1 MCSTLNISSSQTL
14 CQDYSNIPHT
24 VTLSGTY
31 NTNQVYG
38 NVVILVNGDCVF
50 NKGLSISGCKIKM
63 APNARIIFG
72 NTAITGKSIAQI
84 MNSKIFSSTCS
95 AMHNGIR
102 VEAPRHLRFE
112 GNEIE
117 DGITGLTI
125 VNGSSFQAL
134 NNKFNRDFKGIR
146 LINGSNYPSSISI
159 TRFSNNTFSCSSPMN
174 QSINFTRE
182 FQTTNNSYVGVEVNN
197 IAIKV
202 NLGLSPST
210 INVFKDLHIGIYAY
224 HSSLMIENCQFKN
237 MKQLLHPIYTDYPIA
252 GYGVLSEN
260 QSIVEIKGIGNS
272 PISANTFEDCDVS
285 SIVSYNDKEIKIN
298 KCKTRFSR
306 DLNVQIQNKHNE
318 VEIRDGK
325 NLLFQSIDNTFE
337 VIRVKAPLV
346 NVSLTNNLM
355 LLENCIFEYDSKI
368 KNCKFYEFGGG
379 QDEGHL
385 DYLIGLNI
393 KKCLIPDIYR
403 FYIDENLFNR
413 FDYHNIIL
421 NLESSKNFV
430 IGPSY
435 FNTTEFLKTNN
446 VKPSIFV
453 NGGSDHEIG
462 ANNIFFDHN
471 LGDEN
476 IGIRITG
483 STNNFLCNN
492 SPEGMRT
499 GVQVEGSPTGLMV
512 AQTHF
517 KDTRTGLWYV
527 NGATTMYINK
537 HRANDWAGT
546 FLDKEARHDGGTFRF
561 NAFWS
566 KRNNYNMTST
576 KFWPSPLYPDNNNWF
591 IDRSGFENEDL
602 EGCVNRFNNSPTIGQ
617 FDPYL
622 NDDFDLVLNPTQQW
636 DAYKGFYTTVINNN
650 MQGSLDSLTPVYNY
664 IINQTNVPTFVTG
677 SELIDN
683 IYSISSTD
691 RNALDVVQSNLN
703 LLFTDLREIDSLINI
718 NADDEDTTLTEQR
731 ALIINTIS
739 NVQVSLDSIWA
750 LIHNQQASNASAAM
764 NAVNNLPAVASYEL
778 EEKFAMQMKLKKLI
792 GSEYTVAEVSE
803 LYQIATQCINDH
815 GNIVLLAQSLL
826 PDSLQ
831 FYRNTLMFC
840 NNQAIQGS
848 VSNRVKKADHSISIY
863 PQPIT
868 DFIILDGDLHDLLSV
883 SIYSLQGGLIRTFS
897 KDEVMYKR
905 LNLNS
910 ITHSGL
916 YTIVLEYN
924 DGSLIH
930 RKFIKE

>member
-1 MCSTLNISSSQTL
+1 MCSTLNISSYKTL

-63 APNARIIFG
+63 APNVQITFG
-72 NTAITGKSIAQI
+72 SGTGIAQI
-84 MNSKIFSSTCS
+84 MNSKIFSNTCN
-95 AMHNGIR
+95 AMHKGII
-102 VEAPRHLRFE
+102 VAAPRHLRFE

-117 DGITGLTI
+117 DGITGLTMN
-125 VNGSSFQAL
+125 NGSSLQAL
-134 NNKFNRDFKGIR
+134 NNTFNRDFKGIR
-146 LINGSNYPSSISI
+146 LINTSTNYASSISI

-224 HSSLMIENCQFKN
+224 HSSLMIENCQFKT
-237 MKQLLHPIYTDYPIA
+237 MKQLLHPVYTDYPIA

-272 PISANTFEDCDVS
+272 PISANTFVDCDVS
-285 SIVSYNDKEIKIN
+285 SIVSLNDKEIKIN
-298 KCKTRFSR
+298 NCKTNFSKE
-306 DLNVQIQNKHNE
+306 LNVQIQKKHNE

-325 NLLFQSIDNTFE
+325 NLLFQSLNNTFS
-337 VIRVKAPLV
+337 VNKVKAPLV
-346 NVSLTNNLM
+346 SRFPTNNLM

-368 KNCKFYEFGGG
+368 INCRFEEYGGFI
-379 QDEGHL
+379 DEGHL

-393 KKCLIPDIYR
+393 KNCENTNYVFDI
-403 FYIDENLFNR
+403 ENNLFARN
-413 FDYHNIIL
+413 DYHNIIL
-421 NLESSKNFV
+421 NLESSKNFRLEYPTNKF
-430 IGPSY
+430 ITQEA
-435 FNTTEFLKTNN
+435 FKTDN
-446 VKPSIFV
+446 VKPSIYV
-453 NGGSDHEIG
+453 NGGSNHWLWGNE
-462 ANNIFFDHN
+462 IFFDYN
-471 LGDEN
+471 LGNEN
-476 IGIRITG
+476 IGIRING
-483 STNNFLCNN
+483 SPNNFLCSNK
-492 SPEGMRT
+492 PEGMRT

-512 AQTHF
+512 ASTSF
-517 KDTRTGLWYV
+517 NYNRTGLWYV
-527 NGATTMYINK
+527 NGATTMFTNI
-537 HRANDWAGT
+537 HRGNNWAGT
-546 FLDKEARHDGGTFRF
+546 FLDMEARHDGGTYNLNRYY
-561 NAFWS
+561 S
-566 KRNNYNMTST
+566 KMNNYNVSSP
-576 KFWPSPLYPDNNNWF
+576 KYWPNPHTPNNNLWF
-591 IDRSGFENEDL
+591 VNRNGFENEDL
-602 EGCVNRFNNSPTIGQ
+602 TGCVDRFNNIPTIGQ

-622 NDDFDLVLNPTQQW
+622 DDDFDLVLNPTQQW

-650 MQGSLDSLTPVYNY
+650 MQASLDSLSPIYTY
-664 IINQTNVPTFVTG
+664 IINQTNIPTYVAS
-677 SELIDN
+677 SELLDN
-683 IYSISSTD
+683 IYTISPND

-718 NADDEDTTLTEQR
+718 NTDDEDTTLSVQR

-750 LIHNQQASNASAAM
+750 LIHIQQTSNATAAM
-764 NAVNNLPAVASYEL
+764 NAVNNLPAVASYEM

-792 GSEYTVAEVSE
+792 GSQYTVSEVSE

-848 VSNRVKKADHSISIY
+848 ISNRVKKADHSISIY
-863 PQPIT
+863 PHPIS
-868 DFIILDGDLHDLLSV
+868 DFIILDGDLHDLLSAR
-883 SIYSLQGGLIRTFS
+883 IYSLQGELIKSFS

-905 LNLNS
+905 LNLNL

-916 YTIVLEYN
+916 YTIALEYN
-924 DGSLIH
+924 DGSLVYH
-930 RKFIKE
+930 KFIKE